1 MNNAVQ
7 KRIKQMIEKT
17 EAIKSD
23 CNRLLEELKAVETDD
38 DLDVIEMRADSIE
51 NCAKEIYDIC
61 RNTYDEFEEE

>member
-1 MNNAVQ
+1 MNDAV
-7 KRIKQMIEKT
+7 KRRIKQMIEKA

-23 CNRLLEELKAVETDD
+23 CDRMITELKAVETDE